1 MHVDRWWVAF
11 VVAGAMF
18 LGACS
23 SGGSRDRAKIPAAE
37 PGPVFVLG
45 FDGLDPGLTQ
55 EYETQGLLPNFA
67 RLRKEGAVGNVRST
81 LPFLSPPAWTT
92 VATGVPPA
100 DHGIWSFWIA
110 IPGAPRGRY
119 VDARSRLAPP
129 FWEELT
135 RAGRTV
141 GIINVPLTSPP
152 DSVNGFMISGLPY
165 PEGVGLT
172 WPAEL
177 EKEIVAQ
184 GYPRDVL
191 TGPPAAGAEE
201 AWLDEVQRAA
211 ESRRKIGLDLLFK
224 RKPDLSMI
232 VFTNPDRIQHHLWRF
247 HDPQH
252 PLYRADSSEK
262 LKNAVRDVY
271 IWCDFVLGEVM
282 DRMRPE
288 ETLVVLSDHGFG
300 PAYRGI
306 SKATVAANLPGE
318 LAKKNPRGMSL
329 FGGEF
334 YMDFST
340 DEERRILVESLENLT
355 DGSGQKLV
363 RDAHD
368 MVTKD
373 QRGRGI
379 PLGPAVFA
387 EEAEGFMFYPG
398 SPGDSL
404 VRVLDPRAFSGYHRR
419 IGYFGAWGHPIAP
432 GPVREFDLQ
441 DVPPILLHVLGEK
454 IPRRYI
460 HNVPRHLFP
469 DAYFVQRPMTFS
481 GTPSEGLRSP
491 AKPAGAESSTEIRE
505 QLEALGYVQ

>member
-1 MHVDRWWVAF
+1 MHGNRWKLALAL
-11 VVAGAMF
+11 AGAM
-18 LGACS
+18 LLAACARDA
-23 SGGSRDRAKIPAAE
+23 SRARAKIPPAK
-37 PGPVFVLG
+37 PGPVFILG
-45 FDGLDPGLTQ
+45 FDGLDPKLTE
-55 EYETQGLLPNFA
+55 EYERQGLLPNFA

-110 IPGAPRGRY
+110 TPGAPKGRY

-129 FWEELT
+129 FWEDL
-135 RAGRTV
+135 RIAGRTV

-172 WPAEL
+172 FPPDL
-177 EKEIVAQ
+177 EQEIVAK
-184 GYPRDVL
+184 GYVRDAL
-191 TGPPAAGAEE
+191 TGPPAAGSEE
-201 AWLDEVQRAA
+201 AWLDDVQRAA
-211 ESRRKIGLDLLFK
+211 ESRRKIGFDLLFQ
-224 RKPDLSMI
+224 RKPDVSMI

-252 PLYRADSSEK
+252 PLYRADSSDK

-271 IWCDFVLGEVM
+271 IWCDGVLGEVM
-282 DRMRPE
+282 DRLPPE
-288 ETLVVLSDHGFG
+288 ETLIVLSDHGFG

-306 SKATVAANLPGE
+306 SKATVAASLPAE

-334 YMDFST
+334 YLDFST
-340 DEERRILVESLENLT
+340 DEDRRTLVQSLEGLT
-355 DGSGQKLV
+355 DPAGNKLV
-363 RDAHD
+363 RAAHD

-373 QRGRGI
+373 RRGAGI

-398 SPGDSL
+398 APGDSL
-404 VRVLDPRAFSGYHRR
+404 VSVLDPRAFSGYHRR
-419 IGYFGAWGHPIAP
+419 AGYFGAWGHPIQT
-432 GPVREFDLQ
+432 GPVRDFDLQ
-441 DVPPILLHVLGEK
+441 DITAIVLHLLGEK

-469 DAYFVQRPMTFS
+469 DAYFVERPMIFS
-481 GTPSEGLRSP
+481 GGPSEGLRSP
-491 AKPAGAESSTEIRE
+491 AKPAAGENGSEIRE